1 VKTGLS
7 VSATVGIE
15 RETKWS
21 GFVAY
26 PLRGCADFKDTQL
39 VENRSLNATTSYG
52 EKVYGTCRL

>member
-15 RETKWS
+15 GETKRS

-26 PLRGCADFKDTQL
+26 PLRGCADFKDTQP
-39 VENRSLNATTSYG
+39 VENRSLNATTSYR
-52 EKVYGTCRL
+52 EKAHGACRL